1 MLSAMEKIMFTIAY
15 KGGESGCPEGGV
27 YGELVGYNWNSN
39 NFEDDKFPPE
49 GAILDFYA
57 QHKTVVTDFFYFGS
71 EFICSGDFLALIKSS
86 NCGVVDV
93 REIRL
98 HQESKVSPISPK
110 KYFLVRSREI
120 HKILDMEKS
129 KYELRLDPVTKD
141 REEDVFH
148 PGRVIFDTISD
159 FSIKKDICD
168 LDFFISSEMLREEY
182 VFSVELGERII
193 RLEMKGVML
202 IPSSELVYDAKLDF

>member
-1 MLSAMEKIMFTIAY
+1 MLSAMEEIMFTIAY
-15 KGGESGCPEGGV
+15 EGGESGCPEGGV

-57 QHKTVVTDFFYFGS
+57 QHKSVMTDFFYFGS

-98 HQESKVSPISPK
+98 HQESKVFPISSK
-110 KYFLVRSREI
+110 KYYLVRSREI
-120 HKILDMEKS
+120 HKVLDMEKS

-141 REEDVFH
+141 PEEDVFH

-159 FSIKKDICD
+159 ISIKKDICD
-168 LDFFISSEMLREEY
+168 LDFFISSEMLRGEY
-182 VFSVELGERII
+182 VFSAGLGEKII
-193 RLEMKGVML
+193 RLGMKGVML
-202 IPSSELVYDAKLDF
+202 MPLSELVYDAKLDF